1 MAKLRDIREMVN
13 YIASMKDAIIKGY
26 GVALIE
32 STVEAERRAKLN
44 AVAQFS
50 GRRGRKLSGRLLN
63 AIYSGYEYGGG
74 ELPSAYIGVKG
85 IPYGRIHE
93 YGSKGLPGGW
103 ITAKKAKNLWV
114 KMYGGAADKFRRMT
128 PTDYIRAMRT
138 DNAFKIFHSRS
149 GNLIA
154 FYITKLGGKPARF
167 KLTPLFHLR
176 PKDVDGV
183 VIPERPYIRP
193 AVQMAVNNLRNIA
206 YKRIMEQL
214 ARE

>member
-1 MAKLRDIREMVN
+1 MAKLRDIREMVGFV
-13 YIASMKDAIIKGY
+13 AGMKNAFIKGY

-32 STVEAERRAKLN
+32 ATVEAERQAKLN
-44 AVAQFS
+44 ATAQFT

-63 AIYSGYEYGGG
+63 AIYSGYDLSG
-74 ELPSAYIGVKG
+74 ELPSAYVGVKG
-85 IPYGRIHE
+85 IPYGRVHE

-114 KMYGGAADKFRRMT
+114 KFYGGAADKFRRMT
-128 PTDYIRAMRT
+128 PTDYIQAMRQ
-138 DNAFKIFHSRS
+138 DKAFRIFHSRS

-154 FYITKLGGKPARF
+154 FYITKLGGKPAKF

-193 AVQMAVNNLRNIA
+193 AVQNAVKMLQALA
-206 YKRIMEQL
+206 YKRIAEQL